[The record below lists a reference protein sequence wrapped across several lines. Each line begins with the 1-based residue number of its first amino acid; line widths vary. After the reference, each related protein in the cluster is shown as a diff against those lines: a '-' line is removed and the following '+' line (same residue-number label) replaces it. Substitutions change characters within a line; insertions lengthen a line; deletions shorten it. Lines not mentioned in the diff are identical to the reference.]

1 MFKIIQL
8 LFNTYTYI
16 ASFVCSSLDSNENI
30 HIENNINNTY
40 KKIQHCPSLDSN
52 ENINIENNINNTYKK
67 IQHYPSPLNKFQQCC
82 WCDNFIDHNNS
93 TLYLYMD
100 KIYCTTNCRRSQ
112 IDQDYK

>member
-30 HIENNINNTY
+30 H
-40 KKIQHCPSLDSN
+40 
-52 ENINIENNINNTYKK
+52 IENNINNTYKK

>member
-1 MFKIIQL
+1 MFRIIQL

-30 HIENNINNTY
+30 NIEININNTY
-40 KKIQHCPSLDSN
+40 KKIQHC
-52 ENINIENNINNTYKK
+52 
-67 IQHYPSPLNKFQQCC
+67 PSPLNKFQQCC

-100 KIYCTTNCRRSQ
+100 KIYCTTNCRW
-112 IDQDYK
+112 YC